1 MMKRLCALLLALA
14 LLCGTALAEDAW
26 VAELSWE
33 SYPAGM
39 QALAEWIMGED
50 GTKAK
55 YLAESLTELLDGL
68 KIDVRA
74 QEGGAYLG
82 LSLKDTLL
90 VDMTSI
96 SDWQE
101 AKILSNLMPGHC
113 IHATI
118 SPEDAAA
125 NQAAYEK
132 LLALDTDAFANEIT
146 AVMTAWLD
154 ALPAA
159 EEKGY
164 FMGDAYDGGM
174 RRVTRSFDDAL
185 VAQLVDKL
193 IDTAN
198 AWGIDDA
205 LMSAYLGVDGTFG
218 VLKGWNNELAK
229 ENRFAYVLH
238 NVYGIDGSYVGS
250 SLVVQEG
257 GAQVMTLSHG
267 VAANGH
273 RLVWGYGLN
282 GVNYYLEADLLQV
295 EEEELKEFS
304 LMLLEDTAHLGFRS
318 VEQMDEAVRFWISGT
333 AGQRDGAPYAD
344 VELLNPG
351 APVALTRYVLEGDVQ
366 PDVSEHSLTMQA
378 YLGNEDYVTLG
389 KLWLATAQCDPV
401 TWQTDGLT
409 AIDADSA
416 EDAQVLDELIEE
428 SVQEMALTLFKL
440 IPAPL
445 LTMFIF

>member
-33 SYPAGM
+33 SNSKGM
-39 QALAEWIMGED
+39 KTCAELLTGEI
-50 GTKAK
+50 GTKATSF
-55 YLAESLTELLDGL
+55 AESLAELLDSL
-68 KIDVRA
+68 RIDVRA
-74 QEGGAYLG
+74 QEGGAYVG
-82 LSLKDTLL
+82 LSIKDTVL

-101 AKILSNLMPGHC
+101 AKILSNLMPGHY

-125 NQAAYEK
+125 NQAAYER

-146 AVMTAWLD
+146 AVITAWLD

-164 FMGDAYDGGM
+164 FMGDAYDGGV

-185 VAQLVDKL
+185 VAQLVDGL

-205 LMSAYLGVDGTFG
+205 LVSAYLGVDGAFG
-218 VLKGWNNELAK
+218 ALKDWNRELAE
-229 ENRFAYVLH
+229 ENRYAYVLH
-238 NVYGIDGSYVGS
+238 EVYGIDGRYVGS

-257 GAQVMTLSHG
+257 GVQVMTLSHG
-267 VAANGH
+267 VASNGH

-282 GVNYYLEADLLQV
+282 GVNYYIKADLLQAEV
-295 EEEELKEFS
+295 DGMKEFS
-304 LMLLEDTAHLGFRS
+304 LMLLEDVAHLGFRS
-318 VEQMDEAVRFWISGT
+318 VEQVDEAVCLWISGV
-333 AGQRDGAPYAD
+333 AGQQNGAAYAD
-344 VELLNPG
+344 VELLNPD
-351 APVALTRYVLEGDVQ
+351 APLALTRYVLEGDVQ
-366 PDVSEHSLTMQA
+366 PEVSEHTLTVQA
-378 YLGNEDYVTLG
+378 YLGDEEYAPLG
-389 KLWLATAQCDPV
+389 KLCLATAQCDPV

-440 IPAPL
+440 IPTPL